1 VSDTIPWHAT
11 CSECLQRY
19 KDLQDIIAILGME
32 ELTEEDKLSVVR
44 ARKIQKYL
52 SQPFFVAEQFTGAP
66 GKYVKLEDTIT
77 GFEKILSGE
86 LDDIQSRLLYE
97 GSIVTYLESMEKFFI
112 EAEKRHENGRE
123 LKEDMIQTEMYLMA
137 SSLGIDQ
144 QVLQDIYGKFQSLTA
159 TVHDVHTII
168 EKLLAEYPEKECQ
181 LFIQYLRDITVIFLG
196 YQEERVFTSDE
207 IRAIIHQS
215 TEVKMKV
222 LSADGAPDPA
232 MLAQIK
238 TEFFA
243 ELEKK

>member
-1 VSDTIPWHAT
+1 
-11 CSECLQRY
+11 
-19 KDLQDIIAILGME
+19 M
-32 ELTEEDKLSVVR
+32 
-44 ARKIQKYL
+44 
-52 SQPFFVAEQFTGAP
+52 
-66 GKYVKLEDTIT
+66 
-77 GFEKILSGE
+77 GFESRMLKKMFEGNPEVERRKSVE
-86 LDDIQSRLLYE
+86 LVASRLREKYKYE
-97 GSIVTYLESMEKFFI
+97 DLSSFVTYLESMEKFFI

-215 TEVKMKV
+215 TEAKMKV
-222 LSADGAPDPA
+222 LSAGGAPDPA

>member
-1 VSDTIPWHAT
+1 
-11 CSECLQRY
+11 
-19 KDLQDIIAILGME
+19 M
-32 ELTEEDKLSVVR
+32 
-44 ARKIQKYL
+44 
-52 SQPFFVAEQFTGAP
+52 
-66 GKYVKLEDTIT
+66 
-77 GFEKILSGE
+77 GFESRMLKKMFEGNPEVERRKSVE
-86 LDDIQSRLLYE
+86 LVASRLREKYKYE
-97 GSIVTYLESMEKFFI
+97 DLSSFVTYLESMEKFFI

-159 TVHDVHTII
+159 TVHDVHTIV

-181 LFIQYLRDITVIFLG
+181 VFIQYLRDITVIFLG
-196 YQEERVFTSDE
+196 YQEERVLTSEE
-207 IRAIIHQS
+207 IRAIIHES
-215 TEVKMKV
+215 TEAKMKV

>member
-1 VSDTIPWHAT
+1 MLKKMFEGNPEVERRKSV
-11 CSECLQRY
+11 
-19 KDLQDIIAILGME
+19 
-32 ELTEEDKLSVVR
+32 EL
-44 ARKIQKYL
+44 
-52 SQPFFVAEQFTGAP
+52 VA
-66 GKYVKLEDTIT
+66 
-77 GFEKILSGE
+77 
-86 LDDIQSRLLYE
+86 SRLREKYKYE
-97 GSIVTYLESMEKFFI
+97 DLSSFVTYLESMEKFFI